1 MINFPF
7 GTNGKLSILGV
18 PILKYITA
26 GFLGFVLTQF
36 HLCHFYQIINFTDN
50 SRLRISKL
58 SHI

>member
-18 PILKYITA
+18 PKLKHIIV
-26 GFLGFVLTQF
+26 GSLGFILTQF
-36 HLCHFYQIINFTDN
+36 HLCQFYQIINFTDN
-50 SRLRISKL
+50 SRLRMSKL